1 MWQPDKCQEAIVFFD
16 TLWARKSCNFLAWD
30 SFLSLYVT
38 CSRFR
43 REAFQ
48 APRNYYCELLAGKA
62 SQAGFLGLFKK
73 NEKKAR
79 RSPEKYLI
87 QNCKNSIDL
96 NATHNY
102 CQENFLARLSSK
114 TSNRPNQWYDIIY
127 VILQRSYHMSLIT
140 SLYNLVESWI
150 LPSPWFVQFWF
161 VYQAFG

>member
-1 MWQPDKCQEAIVFFD
+1 MRDKLGNLKCGNLINAKK
-16 TLWARKSCNFLAWD
+16 LL
-30 SFLSLYVT
+30 SFLTLFGQGKVAIFLHEILFLTLYVT

-114 TSNRPNQWYDIIY
+114 TSNRP
-127 VILQRSYHMSLIT
+127 YHMTHMTKIISYDSDYIDDIVI

-150 LPSPWFVQFWF
+150 LPSP
-161 VYQAFG
+161 

>member
-16 TLWARKSCNFLAWD
+16 TLWARKSCNFLACD
-30 SFLSLYVT
+30 SFFSMYVT
-38 CSRFR
+38 YSRFR

-48 APRNYYCELLAGKA
+48 APKNYYCELLAGKA

-114 TSNRPNQWYDIIY
+114 TSNRPYHITIAYDPYDKDHIIC
-127 VILQRSYHMSLIT
+127 
-140 SLYNLVESWI
+140 
-150 LPSPWFVQFWF
+150 F
-161 VYQAFG
+161 